1 MHFWKKYFNNPLAG
15 LGLIFVTI
23 TAIIA
28 LLGYC
33 ITPDKTPFAN
43 QQFIE
48 LTALPPGSE
57 VTFLAVPEKISDLKA
72 TSCFK
77 TMLAGRPNDF
87 KYFPIR
93 SYYIRD
99 TFLQVEPLG
108 IIPPQYRGTITPGM
122 LSLGKTYD
130 TASFASIVQNR
141 YIVKKTFWLGTD
153 RLGRDVLSRLII
165 GARVSLTVGI
175 VAVFIA
181 LLIGVILGAIAGYF
195 RGYADKIIMWLIN
208 VTWSIP
214 TLLLVLS
221 LTLVV
226 KKGILQVFIAIGLT
240 MWVDVAR
247 MVRGQI
253 LSLREKEFI
262 EACRA
267 LGYGHAR
274 ILFKHILPFT
284 IAPLIVVST
293 SNFASAILIE
303 SGLSFL
309 GLGVQ
314 PPLPSWGSMVKE
326 HYGYLLIGK
335 AYLPLIPGMAIALLT
350 LAFIYMGNGLRDAFD
365 IRSSSSEPITP

>member
-1 MHFWKKYFNNPLAG
+1 MYFWKKYFNNRLAC
-15 LGLIFVTI
+15 LGLIFVAFTGMM
-23 TAIIA
+23 A

-43 QQFIE
+43 QQFVE
-48 LTALPPGSE
+48 LSALPPGSMVE
-57 VTFLAVPEKISDLKA
+57 FLVIPQSDL
-72 TSCFK
+72 TSNK
-77 TMLAGRPNDF
+77 NSYLRTMFFGRPSDF
-87 KYFPIR
+87 RYFPIR
-93 SYYIRD
+93 SYHIRD
-99 TFLQVEPLG
+99 TFLYVEPLG
-108 IIPPQYRGTITPGM
+108 IIPPQYRGAITPTV
-122 LSLGKTYD
+122 LGIKKITEA
-130 TASFASIVQNR
+130 TSFAVAVQNKH
-141 YIVKKTFWLGTD
+141 IVRKKFWLGTD

-165 GARVSLTVGI
+165 GARVSLTVGLA
-175 VAVFIA
+175 AVIIS
-181 LLIGVILGAIAGYF
+181 LLIGVFLGAIADYF
-195 RGYADKIIMWLIN
+195 RGQADRIIMWLIN

-221 LTLVV
+221 LTMVV

-267 LGYGHAR
+267 LGYGHVR

-309 GLGVQ
+309 GLGAQ
-314 PPLPSWGSMVKE
+314 PPVPSWGSMVKE
-326 HYGYLLIGK
+326 HYGYLLLGK
-335 AYLPLIPGMAIALLT
+335 AYLPLIPGIAIALLT
-350 LAFIYMGNGLRDAFD
+350 LAFIYIGNGLRDAFD
-365 IRSSSSEPITP
+365 IRTSPNGSLS